1 MFLEYGR
8 ALFENAKHQLSGVL
22 RHFISSTLRGDE
34 EGDEE
39 AGTALISR
47 VRYARWTDD
56 AQRSLQP
63 SSFKVAE
70 SMLFFKRQSSLLKIE
85 MPSRR
90 AMIVKK
96 IQAVANKRLLIK
108 TKNKRVVMMLRTMR
122 MMMMVMVMMATT
134 PPKAMRTPTSK
145 TMRAKRRSR
154 MRSVSHGS
162 GSGYEHKLADTL
174 EALGSLAVETGTTT
188 YPRPTLTLTLLNS
201 SWSSPNALLHH
212 VWDRSISNPCVPR

>member
-1 MFLEYGR
+1 VFLEYGR

-122 MMMMVMVMMATT
+122 MMMMVMMMMATT

-162 GSGYEHKLADTL
+162 GSSVLA
-174 EALGSLAVETGTTT
+174 
-188 YPRPTLTLTLLNS
+188 
-201 SWSSPNALLHH
+201 
-212 VWDRSISNPCVPR
+212 